1 MKLSKLGS
9 SPWQSLKITF
19 FYIYFF
25 LRDRWQFL
33 PKLSIKIKF
42 DLDGSMC
49 AINVDDVSLFWALK
63 DVFIDREYDIELTY
77 EPKIIVD
84 LGANIGIS
92 TLFFAAKYP
101 QAKIHAFEPNPQTFE
116 VLERNVAGMSNVVA
130 HRYAV
135 SDRNGK
141 LNMSSPTHSMHSSI
155 VSPDSDEHSVGV
167 DAITPDN
174 IFEKI
179 GAGRIDI
186 LKFDIEGSEIC
197 LFQNFKK
204 FSSIRTYVGEMH
216 YDLVDLP
223 VIASLD
229 IAKDYDVSERYVD
242 QRKKR
247 SIILLQSRTSRA

>member
-9 SPWQSLKITF
+9 SPWQSFKIIF

-33 PKLSIKIKF
+33 PGFSTKIKF
-42 DLDGSMC
+42 DLDGSVH
-49 AINVDDVSLFWALK
+49 AIDVDGVSLFWALK

-84 LGANIGIS
+84 LGANIGVS
-92 TLFFAAKYP
+92 TLFFATKYP
-101 QAKIHAFEPNPQTFE
+101 MAIIHAFEPNPQTFE
-116 VLERNVAGMSNVVA
+116 VLERNVTGMSNVVA

-141 LNMSSPTHSMHSSI
+141 LNMSSSTHSMHSSI
-155 VSPDSDEHSVGV
+155 VSPDSGEHSVEV

-204 FSSIRTYVGEMH
+204 FSSVRTFVGEMH
-216 YDLVDLP
+216 YDLANLP
-223 VIASLD
+223 DIKSLD
-229 IAKDYDVSERYVD
+229 IVKGYEVSEKYVD
-242 QRKKR
+242 QHKKR
-247 SIILLQSRTSRA
+247 SIILLRSKTY